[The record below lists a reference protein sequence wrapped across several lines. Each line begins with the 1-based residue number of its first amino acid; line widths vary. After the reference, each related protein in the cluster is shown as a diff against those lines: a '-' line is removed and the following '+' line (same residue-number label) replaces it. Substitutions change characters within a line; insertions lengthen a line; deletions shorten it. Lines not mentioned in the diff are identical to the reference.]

1 MDQAWVVAVDMGY
14 GHQRAAY
21 PFRDIA
27 CERVITANTDA
38 SVSADERK
46 LWVTFQGFYEGVS
59 RIQRVPVVG
68 PSLWRLYD
76 SFQAI
81 SPHYP
86 FRDLSQPTFGSMRLQ
101 RLLGRGFGAGAV
113 EYTRSRP
120 ELPLLTTYF
129 AFALAADRAGRSD
142 IFCVV
147 TDTDINRIWVAEMPR
162 QSRIV
167 YLAPTPLNRVRLLQY
182 GVPAE
187 NVFVTGFPLPEENTR
202 AAVTDLRR
210 RLAVLDAGGNF
221 RRRFEGM
228 LASELGGTGNAP
240 AGPLSI
246 TYAIG
251 GAGAQADMA
260 RDILAS
266 LARPLRDGLMRL
278 NLVAGT
284 RPEVET
290 FFREA
295 IAAQGLEPEL
305 GRSITI
311 LSAPTK
317 DGYFARFNLLLHET
331 DVLWTKPS
339 ELCFYAALGLPI
351 VMSPPLGA
359 HEVRNQEVVMKVGAG
374 QRQEDPRAA
383 AEWLTDWCRN
393 GLLAF
398 NAFNGYLL
406 MPREGTANIKKLL
419 FASDRSQV
427 DLGPWAT
434 VQLGGT
440 PAPGPRPGA

>member
-14 GHQRAAY
+14 GHQRGAY

-27 CERVITANTDA
+27 CERVIIANTDNCID
-38 SVSADERK
+38 ADERK
-46 LWVTFQGFYEGVS
+46 LWLKFQSLYEGVS
-59 RIQRVPVVG
+59 RVQRVPVVG
-68 PSLWRLYD
+68 PWLWQLYD

-86 FRDLSQPTFGSMRLQ
+86 FRDLSKPTFGSMRLQ

-113 EYTRSRP
+113 EYTRSRA

-129 AFALAADRAGRSD
+129 AFALAADRAGRANV
-142 IFCVV
+142 FCVV
-147 TDTDINRIWVAEMPR
+147 TDTDINRIWVAEKPNG
-162 QSRIV
+162 SRIV
-167 YLAPTPLNRVRLLQY
+167 YLAPTPLNRARLLQY

-187 NVFVTGFPLPEENTR
+187 NVFVTGFPLPEENVR
-202 AAVTDLRR
+202 AAAADLRR
-210 RLAVLDAGGNF
+210 RLTVLDAGGNF
-221 RRRFEGM
+221 RRRYEGM
-228 LASELGGTGNAP
+228 LASELGGTGDAA

-251 GAGAQADMA
+251 GAGAQAEIA

-266 LARPLRDGLMRL
+266 LAGALRDGRMRL

-284 RPEVET
+284 RPEVERY
-290 FFREA
+290 FREA
-295 IAAQGLEPEL
+295 IAALGLEAEI
-305 GRSITI
+305 GRSLTI
-311 LSAPTK
+311 LSAATK
-317 DGYFARFNLLLHET
+317 DEYFARFNLLLHET

-374 QRQEDPRAA
+374 QKQEDPRAA

-406 MPREGTANIKKLL
+406 MPREGTANIKKLM
-419 FASDRSQV
+419 FASDRSRV
-427 DLGPWAT
+427 DLGPWAR
-434 VQLGGT
+434 VQMGT
-440 PAPGPRPGA
+440 AGAAGPRRRA